1 MDDPKGSNS
10 FSVPSAAKTSSL
22 LAHVLP
28 RLFPILLPTSCSPSK
43 HVTTLPSVLGPVLEL
58 LGPPVLGPSRQDLDF
73 PPPPLP
79 ARHGHRT
86 LLLLL
91 LLLLLLFLSHLPFYS
106 SPSRCLSFLFLPESL
121 KHCRL
126 EGENAIRPVSGS
138 PGFGYGKNDGD
149 GPYASTQPTIPNASS
164 PVSLHEERRHLS
176 TSTTFRWH
184 FSPS

>member
-43 HVTTLPSVLGPVLEL
+43 HVTTLPSVLEPVLDL

-73 PPPPLP
+73 PPSPLP

-91 LLLLLLFLSHLPFYS
+91 FLFHLPFYS

-121 KHCRL
+121 KHCRP

-164 PVSLHEERRHLS
+164 TVSPNEERRSLS